1 MWNIQ
6 GVGDSVQ
13 GSASHSSDGSS
24 GGPVDSGGTGRL
36 DHPSRLVDSLI
47 ERTTSVPRDTGTDDD
62 SRRQAPSG
70 KDQSVATAGKAPKKS
85 SGKKREVAKGDEKSS
100 KLKTFIL
107 DTNVLLHNPHALFV
121 FEDND
126 IVIPFAVLE
135 ELDKFKSNLDDIG
148 RNARESI
155 RYLDALRTT
164 GSLLQGVTLGN
175 GEPALEAA
183 KSYMP
188 SGCVRIIISPPD
200 RPDAIK
206 NDTPDNRIIG
216 VAAHVKMSV
225 NGERQVIFVS
235 KDINA
240 RVKAEALG
248 VHAEDFENQK
258 VDPEELYSGYRRLT
272 VPRDL
277 IDEMF
282 REQMLPVQKLE
293 QYLIVK
299 NDMGETINR
308 SLQPN
313 EFALLI
319 DEENPS
325 HTGIGRRLGGT
336 EHIVPIGG
344 SKKTVFGIVARNLQ
358 QQMALDLLMNNDVKL
373 VTLIGTA
380 GTGKTLLAVAAGM
393 QQVFGA
399 GLSKGGSNRDSQPE
413 GQYDKL
419 LVARPIVPMG
429 RDIGYLP
436 GDKDEKL
443 TAWMQPIFDNLT
455 YLLTNR
461 AHGSN
466 EPVSHTAEML
476 INKYMADGRLVLEP
490 LTYIR
495 GRSIPHQFMIVDE
508 AQNLS
513 PHEVK
518 TIISRVGEG
527 TKIILTGDIEQ
538 IDSPY
543 LDTSSNGLTY
553 AVDRMKGADMVGHIT
568 LEKSERSNL
577 ASLAA
582 ERL

>member
-1 MWNIQ
+1 MDRSTVTTKPKAGAKPQ
-6 GVGDSVQ
+6 TRGK
-13 GSASHSSDGSS
+13 SA
-24 GGPVDSGGTGRL
+24 
-36 DHPSRLVDSLI
+36 
-47 ERTTSVPRDTGTDDD
+47 
-62 SRRQAPSG
+62 G
-70 KDQSVATAGKAPKKS
+70 KDKGVAKAGQTSKQSAATQVHAAAPK
-85 SGKKREVAKGDEKSS
+85 GKSS
-100 KLKTFIL
+100 KAKTFVL

-121 FEDND
+121 FQDND
-126 IVIPFAVLE
+126 VVIPFTVLE
-135 ELDKFKSNLDDIG
+135 ELDKFKGNVDGIG

-155 RYLDALRTT
+155 RYLDALRAT
-164 GSLLQGVTLGN
+164 GSLLDGVSLGN
-175 GEPALEAA
+175 GEPALDAA
-183 KSYMP
+183 KPYRP
-188 SGCVRIIISPPD
+188 TGCVRIIISPAD

-206 NDTPDNRIIG
+206 HDTPDNRIIG
-216 VAAHVKMSV
+216 VADFVKTQV
-225 NGERQVIFVS
+225 NGDRQVVFVS

-248 VHAEDFENQK
+248 VKAEDFENQK
-258 VDPEELYSGYRRLT
+258 VDPEELYTGYRRLM
-272 VPRDL
+272 VPGDL

-282 REQMLPVQKLE
+282 REQMLPIRRIESFLVSRNESGELVQRE
-293 QYLIVK
+293 
-299 NDMGETINR
+299 
-308 SLQPN
+308 LQPN
-313 EFALLI
+313 EFALLV
-319 DEENPS
+319 DENNPS

-336 EHIVPIGG
+336 DHIVPIGG

-380 GTGKTLLAVAAGM
+380 GTGKTLLAVASGM
-393 QQVFGA
+393 QQVFGS
-399 GLSKGGSNRDSQPE
+399 GLARSTGRENQREVAE

-419 LVARPIVPMG
+419 LVARPIVPLG

-466 EPVSHTAEML
+466 EPVSHSAEML

-538 IDSPY
+538 IDNPY
-543 LDTSSNGLTY
+543 LDASSNGLAY

-568 LEKSERSNL
+568 LEKSERSSL

>member
-1 MWNIQ
+1 M
-6 GVGDSVQ
+6 D
-13 GSASHSSDGSS
+13 A
-24 GGPVDSGGTGRL
+24 L
-36 DHPSRLVDSLI
+36 M
-47 ERTTSVPRDTGTDDD
+47 ERRAAPQ
-62 SRRQAPSG
+62 RQAASKP
-70 KDQSVATAGKAPKKS
+70 ATAPKPAGKAGAGKSAGAVPRKGKEHAGRGAGSPAVAVASGGKGQNGQPK
-85 SGKKREVAKGDEKSS
+85 V
-100 KLKTFIL
+100 FVL
-107 DTNVLLHNPHALFV
+107 DTNVLLHNPNALFV
-121 FEDND
+121 FQDND
-126 IVIPFAVLE
+126 VVIPFAVLE
-135 ELDKFKSNLDDIG
+135 ELDKFKSNVDGIG

-155 RYLDALRTT
+155 RSLDALRAT
-164 GSLLQGVTLGN
+164 GSLLAGVPLGN
-175 GEPALEAA
+175 GEPALAA
-183 KSYMP
+183 ARLYRP
-188 SGCVRIIISPPD
+188 TGTLRIIISPQD
-200 RPDAIK
+200 RPDEIK
-206 NDTPDNRIIG
+206 HDTPDNRIIAVANLLKTECGG
-216 VAAHVKMSV
+216 V
-225 NGERQVIFVS
+225 RQVVFVS

-248 VHAEDFENQK
+248 VKAEDFENQK
-258 VDPEELYSGYRRLT
+258 VDPEELYTGYRRLT
-272 VPRDL
+272 VPREF

-282 REQMLPVQKLE
+282 REQMLPVARLE
-293 QYLIVK
+293 PYLVATNDAGEPVK
-299 NDMGETINR
+299 R
-308 SLQPN
+308 ALQPN

-319 DEENPS
+319 DDENPS

-336 EHIVPIGG
+336 DHIVPIGG

-358 QQMALDLLMNNDVKL
+358 QQMALDLLMNNEVKL

-393 QQVFGA
+393 QQVFG
-399 GLSKGGSNRDSQPE
+399 SGGARGGRETGREAAE
-413 GQYDKL
+413 GQFDKL
-419 LVARPIVPMG
+419 LVARPIVPLG

-466 EPVSHTAEML
+466 EPVSHSAEML
-476 INKYMADGRLVLEP
+476 IKKYVADGRLVLEP

-527 TKIILTGDIEQ
+527 TKIVLTGDIEQ
-538 IDSPY
+538 IDNPY
-543 LDTSSNGLTY
+543 LDSSSNGLAY

-568 LEKSERSNL
+568 LERSERSSL

>member
-1 MWNIQ
+1 MDDTSA
-6 GVGDSVQ
+6 GVESLMDRT
-13 GSASHSSDGSS
+13 GSKGEVGS
-24 GGPVDSGGTGRL
+24 GGGGGGGSGNGKGKGGGGGGPGVRSGR
-36 DHPSRLVDSLI
+36 SKKKV
-47 ERTTSVPRDTGTDDD
+47 
-62 SRRQAPSG
+62 
-70 KDQSVATAGKAPKKS
+70 KS
-85 SGKKREVAKGDEKSS
+85 SA
-100 KLKTFIL
+100 LKTFVL

-135 ELDKFKSNLDDIG
+135 ELDNFKGNLDDIG

-155 RYLDALRTT
+155 RYLDALRTS
-164 GSLLQGVTLGN
+164 GSLLEGVSLGN

-183 KSYMP
+183 KAYRP
-188 SGCVRIIISPPD
+188 TGKVRIIIAPPD

-216 VAAHVKMSV
+216 VANLLKSQFAASD
-225 NGERQVIFVS
+225 RQVVFVS

-258 VDPEELYSGYRRLT
+258 IDPEELYTGYRRLV
-272 VPRDL
+272 VPREL

-282 REQMLPVQKLE
+282 REQMLEVRRLE
-293 QYLIVK
+293 EFLTGT
-299 NDMGETINR
+299 NDAGETVR
-308 SLQPN
+308 RELQPN
-313 EFALLI
+313 EFAWLV
-319 DEENPS
+319 DAENPS
-325 HTGIGRRLGGT
+325 HTGIGRRLGT
-336 EHIVPIGG
+336 TDHVVPIGG
-344 SKKTVFGIVARNLQ
+344 SKRTVFGIVARNLQ

-393 QQVFGA
+393 QQVFGSGHSGRGGQRDGGA
-399 GLSKGGSNRDSQPE
+399 EGL
-413 GQYDKL
+413 YDKM
-419 LVARPIVPMG
+419 LVARPIVPLG

-455 YLLTNR
+455 YLLSNR

-466 EPVSHTAEML
+466 EPVSHTAEMQ

-527 TKIILTGDIEQ
+527 TKIVLTGDIEQ
-538 IDSPY
+538 IDNPY
-543 LDTSSNGLTY
+543 LDTSSNGLAY

-568 LEKSERSNL
+568 LEKSERSSL

-582 ERL
+582 DRL